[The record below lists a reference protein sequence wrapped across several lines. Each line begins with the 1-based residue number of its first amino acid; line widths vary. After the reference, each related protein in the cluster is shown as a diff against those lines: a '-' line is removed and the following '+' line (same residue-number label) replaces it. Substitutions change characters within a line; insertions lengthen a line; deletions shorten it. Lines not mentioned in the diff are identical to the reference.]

1 MEYWWFSY
9 IVGFASMLEQRWAY
23 WFRGHGQMKIWL
35 VAFHDVEQGELA
47 DTQDVFALLYDL
59 QRAK

>member
-1 MEYWWFSY
+1 
-9 IVGFASMLEQRWAY
+9 MLAQRWAY
-23 WFRGHGQMKIWL
+23 RFRGHRQMKIWL